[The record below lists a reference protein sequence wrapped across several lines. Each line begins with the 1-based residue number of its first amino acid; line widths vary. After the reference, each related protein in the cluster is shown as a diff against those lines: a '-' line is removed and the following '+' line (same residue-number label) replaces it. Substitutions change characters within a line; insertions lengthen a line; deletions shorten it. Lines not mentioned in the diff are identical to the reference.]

1 MKEQE
6 SKIMLREP
14 TNKDLSEIYYWKY
27 EEEKQEAKKWNGPYI
42 EEPHLTKD
50 EFHQSFQNINKGE
63 VPSLLVVKVDGEFMG
78 TLNSYW
84 VDKNTDWLEI
94 GIVIYNPEF
103 WNGGYGT
110 KAFRMW
116 VDYLFNHTSLHR
128 LGISTWSGNDR
139 MMQVARKVGMVEEA
153 RIREARIVDGQRYDA
168 IKMGILRNEWEN
180 Q

>member
-14 TNKDLSEIYYWKY
+14 SNKDVNDIYYWKY

-50 EFHQSFQNINKGE
+50 EFHQSFQDINKDE
-63 VPSLLVVKVDGEFMG
+63 VPSLLVVTVDGEFMG

-94 GIVIYNPEF
+94 GIVI
-103 WNGGYGT
+103 
-110 KAFRMW
+110 
-116 VDYLFNHTSLHR
+116 
-128 LGISTWSGNDR
+128 
-139 MMQVARKVGMVEEA
+139 
-153 RIREARIVDGQRYDA
+153 
-168 IKMGILRNEWEN
+168 
-180 Q
+180 